1 MQLEYRILWIEDDPD
16 FVDSV
21 KEDLNDFISEKGFIP
36 IIKLVKKE
44 ELKTILDE
52 NLRVY
57 DLFLIDYKLSAGSYS
72 QESGEKLIERIR
84 QKKFFNNI
92 IFYSSEFEKIKSFN
106 LPGVFVLDRGAIL
119 VEDENDFCSMIAF
132 FLEKDMNLNT
142 MRGIAMSEVAK
153 YDQKII
159 TILKE
164 HCPKEKLC
172 EVTKE
177 GVKKFNESVQKKSVN
192 KLWKDITGSSGTVY
206 FSSGPRSEYF
216 FSTVKIKGEEN
227 SQLPEIYKDVL
238 TKRNKLAH
246 QENVNFDLV
255 ELRKQMI
262 QIRQYFD
269 GMNS

>member
-92 IFYSSEFEKIKSFN
+92 I
-106 LPGVFVLDRGAIL
+106 
-119 VEDENDFCSMIAF
+119 
-132 FLEKDMNLNT
+132 
-142 MRGIAMSEVAK
+142 
-153 YDQKII
+153 
-159 TILKE
+159 
-164 HCPKEKLC
+164 
-172 EVTKE
+172 
-177 GVKKFNESVQKKSVN
+177 
-192 KLWKDITGSSGTVY
+192 
-206 FSSGPRSEYF
+206 
-216 FSTVKIKGEEN
+216 
-227 SQLPEIYKDVL
+227 
-238 TKRNKLAH
+238 
-246 QENVNFDLV
+246 
-255 ELRKQMI
+255 
-262 QIRQYFD
+262 
-269 GMNS
+269 